1 MFIKIIEKI
10 SNFNRLN
17 KVFIQMF
24 SDLILINLCFLLSM
38 FLRLDNFNFI
48 NSFETIILVS
58 LMSPI
63 SVFIFYKLKFYNSII
78 RFISNK
84 ILIYFFVGAGI
95 SSFLIFFYSFIFN
108 FFLSKSVQFINFL
121 LLFLLISFSRLIVSH
136 LFHLVNLNNLK
147 M

>member
-1 MFIKIIEKI
+1 
-10 SNFNRLN
+10 
-17 KVFIQMF
+17 
-24 SDLILINLCFLLSM
+24 M

-84 ILIYFFVGAGI
+84 ILIYFFVGAE
-95 SSFLIFFYSFIFN
+95 FQVFN
-108 FFLSKSVQFINFL
+108 FFIHIFL
-121 LLFLLISFSRLIVSH
+121 TCFYLDP
-136 LFHLVNLNNLK
+136 FHL
-147 M
+147 